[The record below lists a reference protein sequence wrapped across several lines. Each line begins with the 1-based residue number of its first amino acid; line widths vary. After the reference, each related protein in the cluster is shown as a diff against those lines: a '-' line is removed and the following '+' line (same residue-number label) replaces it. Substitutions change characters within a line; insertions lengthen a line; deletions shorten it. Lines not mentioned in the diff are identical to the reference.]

1 MERRAASHTE
11 EEEMNHRRRL
21 LNAAKK
27 GDQKAIGKL
36 LELYQVRIYS
46 GDMVTKMNK
55 TSATHK
61 LQAQLAEGK
70 PVKGGESRQED
81 CACEAHSS
89 KTHTCEV
96 GFNETRT
103 GESRSSSCLF
113 EGKAKISASQSSS
126 KETQEVARLQL
137 LHGHSKSPSRQFCG
151 DFFRLCQRT
160 REHDGFPIMIDLPCQ
175 LKGLRGVH
183 SRNVLAEERN
193 DLLIGMTLAVEHD
206 HTRVEPGT
214 CVDASGLCRDGG
226 CEGGFRAGHGNEF

>member
-70 PVKGGESRQED
+70 PVKGGSGSHGKKIGHDQALFGKRCSCQS
-81 CACEAHSS
+81 ALLPKLQHVLPRRSPS
-89 KTHTCEV
+89 Q
-96 GFNETRT
+96 NLTRV
-103 GESRSSSCLF
+103 
-113 EGKAKISASQSSS
+113 KAKA
-126 KETQEVARLQL
+126 TQKKR
-137 LHGHSKSPSRQFCG
+137 K
-151 DFFRLCQRT
+151 
-160 REHDGFPIMIDLPCQ
+160 
-175 LKGLRGVH
+175 K
-183 SRNVLAEERN
+183 
-193 DLLIGMTLAVEHD
+193 
-206 HTRVEPGT
+206 
-214 CVDASGLCRDGG
+214 
-226 CEGGFRAGHGNEF
+226 

>member
-70 PVKGGESRQED
+70 PVKGGSGG
-81 CACEAHSS
+81 HGK
-89 KTHTCEV
+89 KTAPVKPTPAKRAPV
-96 GFNETRT
+96 KAAVRPVI
-103 GESRSSSCLF
+103 S
-113 EGKAKISASQSSS
+113 KAKA
-126 KETQEVARLQL
+126 KPTVKPKTRPAKVAAKK
-137 LHGHSKSPSRQFCG
+137 HK
-151 DFFRLCQRT
+151 
-160 REHDGFPIMIDLPCQ
+160 
-175 LKGLRGVH
+175 K
-183 SRNVLAEERN
+183 
-193 DLLIGMTLAVEHD
+193 
-206 HTRVEPGT
+206 
-214 CVDASGLCRDGG
+214 
-226 CEGGFRAGHGNEF
+226 

>member
-70 PVKGGESRQED
+70 PVKGGSGSHGKKTAPAKPAPEKRVAAKGAGRAAVAKRQTK
-81 CACEAHSS
+81 S
-89 KTHTCEV
+89 KVTPKQ
-96 GFNETRT
+96 
-103 GESRSSSCLF
+103 
-113 EGKAKISASQSSS
+113 KARPAKATA
-126 KETQEVARLQL
+126 KKR
-137 LHGHSKSPSRQFCG
+137 K
-151 DFFRLCQRT
+151 
-160 REHDGFPIMIDLPCQ
+160 
-175 LKGLRGVH
+175 K
-183 SRNVLAEERN
+183 
-193 DLLIGMTLAVEHD
+193 
-206 HTRVEPGT
+206 
-214 CVDASGLCRDGG
+214 
-226 CEGGFRAGHGNEF
+226 

>member
-70 PVKGGESRQED
+70 PVKGGPGSHGKKTAPAKRSP
-81 CACEAHSS
+81 AKRAHAKAAARPAIS
-89 KTHTCEV
+89 KA
-96 GFNETRT
+96 TRT
-103 GESRSSSCLF
+103 SRSA
-113 EGKAKISASQSSS
+113 KA
-126 KETQEVARLQL
+126 ARKK
-137 LHGHSKSPSRQFCG
+137 HK
-151 DFFRLCQRT
+151 
-160 REHDGFPIMIDLPCQ
+160 
-175 LKGLRGVH
+175 K
-183 SRNVLAEERN
+183 
-193 DLLIGMTLAVEHD
+193 
-206 HTRVEPGT
+206 
-214 CVDASGLCRDGG
+214 
-226 CEGGFRAGHGNEF
+226 

>member
-70 PVKGGESRQED
+70 PVKGGSGSHGKKTAPAKSAPAKR
-81 CACEAHSS
+81 APAKVAPRPAVS
-89 KTHTCEV
+89 K
-96 GFNETRT
+96 
-103 GESRSSSCLF
+103 S
-113 EGKAKISASQSSS
+113 KAKP
-126 KETQEVARLQL
+126 KARPA
-137 LHGHSKSPSRQFCG
+137 K
-151 DFFRLCQRT
+151 
-160 REHDGFPIMIDLPCQ
+160 
-175 LKGLRGVH
+175 
-183 SRNVLAEERN
+183 A
-193 DLLIGMTLAVEHD
+193 
-206 HTRVEPGT
+206 
-214 CVDASGLCRDGG
+214 
-226 CEGGFRAGHGNEF
+226 AGKKHKK

>member
-70 PVKGGESRQED
+70 PVKGGSGSHGKKTAPGKPASAKRPPVK
-81 CACEAHSS
+81 AAARPAVS
-89 KTHTCEV
+89 KANPKPKPKPRPAT
-96 GFNETRT
+96 
-103 GESRSSSCLF
+103 
-113 EGKAKISASQSSS
+113 
-126 KETQEVARLQL
+126 
-137 LHGHSKSPSRQFCG
+137 SKSAAKKR
-151 DFFRLCQRT
+151 
-160 REHDGFPIMIDLPCQ
+160 
-175 LKGLRGVH
+175 KK
-183 SRNVLAEERN
+183 
-193 DLLIGMTLAVEHD
+193 
-206 HTRVEPGT
+206 
-214 CVDASGLCRDGG
+214 
-226 CEGGFRAGHGNEF
+226 